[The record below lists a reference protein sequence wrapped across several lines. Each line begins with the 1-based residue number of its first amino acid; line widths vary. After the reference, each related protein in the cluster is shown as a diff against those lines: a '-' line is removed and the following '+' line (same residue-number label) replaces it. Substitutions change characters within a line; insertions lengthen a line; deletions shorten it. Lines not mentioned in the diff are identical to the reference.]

1 MGTTGRCRR
10 TSPHRHRGGADG
22 DNKGSGS
29 SRGSGTQ
36 PLPRPAAA
44 AAAGRGAPR
53 WKPAWESVVAAP
65 PPSPRSCSQC
75 VDVTAA
81 AVAAAIAVASAAP
94 AAKGTGGAEDASQG
108 RLGLLSWSSRVIWA
122 VYIESS
128 NEHSL
133 GHRRALAGRKEWLRS
148 PEDKT
153 GAVSDLRLGLAERMN
168 HVAGVPLKIRHHTPF
183 QQHPLRRRMSGRPR
197 EEKHNLR
204 EATDHSR
211 PTGPRLVSLCS
222 LSNTPGHPTDE
233 PRGAR
238 WRRFVSVC
246 GTSRLAGDCSQSRTP
261 RLGARKNF
269 FALDAAPLRAAAN
282 LTLRGWPVWAGCGSV
297 RVARWM

>member
-1 MGTTGRCRR
+1 MPSHLTASPSRWGRRRQQRQRQQQRQRHPTLPATCRRCRR
-10 TSPHRHRGGADG
+10 REGGAALEAGVGERGGGTAPLPPVVQSVRRRRCRGSRRRHRRRVRRPCRQGHWGG
-22 DNKGSGS
+22 
-29 SRGSGTQ
+29 T
-36 PLPRPAAA
+36 
-44 AAAGRGAPR
+44 
-53 WKPAWESVVAAP
+53 
-65 PPSPRSCSQC
+65 
-75 VDVTAA
+75 
-81 AVAAAIAVASAAP
+81 
-94 AAKGTGGAEDASQG
+94 EDASQG

-204 EATDHSR
+204 EATDHAR
-211 PTGPRLVSLCS
+211 PAGPRLVSLCS